1 MVLIKNKSIPVAMIN
16 RAIKSICKIRS
27 MDINNNFRIGTGF
40 FLRIFSRKYLITC
53 GYITQYENKKENTE
67 IEVEID
73 NKYLIEL
80 RFKDRFIK
88 CLEQPKNI
96 LAIEIKDSDSD
107 FKSKGIEFLDY
118 DQNYIKEGYSIY
130 KYFDVFS
137 LNYSQADFVCSSGKI
152 TGVNSFEFEHS
163 ISTEQGSL
171 GSPIILFSGRSMMNV
186 IGVHNGFN
194 NHKRLNCG
202 VFIGE
207 IIKELSKNM
216 ILSKQDTNKIFEYN
230 KNSNK
235 KIYNNIDNKLDI
247 YIFNND
253 ITNLN
258 NNNNMNF
265 NANNFNKPINLNINL
280 TKNENKDITNFS
292 IKSTDQSF
300 NSNICCRNKD
310 IFNTIIN
317 IIVEK
322 EPLLAEKIGF
332 FVCNGTNVNVYK
344 SIKDNGIKNNNVV
357 LMYIP
362 D

>member
-1 MVLIKNKSIPVAMIN
+1 MVHIKNKPIPVAIIN
-16 RAIKSICKIRS
+16 RAIKSICKITP
-27 MDINNNFRIGTGF
+27 MDHIFFEGTGF

-53 GYITQYENKKENTE
+53 SHITQYENNKENTE
-67 IEVEID
+67 IVVEIY
-73 NKYLIEL
+73 NKTKIKLI
-80 RFKDRFIK
+80 FKDRFIK
-88 CLEQPKNI
+88 CLEHPKNI
-96 LAIEIKDSDSD
+96 IAIEIKDSD
-107 FKSKGIEFLDY
+107 FWSKDIEFLDY

-137 LNYSQADFVCSSGKI
+137 LNYSQADLVCSSGKI

-235 KIYNNIDNKLDI
+235 KIYNNIDNNLDI

-265 NANNFNKPINLNINL
+265 NVNNLNNPINLNINL

-292 IKSTDQSF
+292 IKSTNQLF
-300 NSNICCRNKD
+300 NSNIWYRNKD

-322 EPLLAEKIGF
+322 EPLLAEKIGCF
-332 FVCNGTNVNVYK
+332 MCNGTKINEYK